1 MAHYVIDPA
10 PKKRPRSGNGGD
22 GAVGFMDGYI
32 SSGDSGEK
40 ERIAKQKATAKCAAK
55 AKAKAKVKT
64 EVERKKRD
72 GKGESKGSKV
82 KQKGNQ
88 KGKGK
93 GHGPMKAKAKAKS
106 AMKRPSSKKKTKEA
120 TVLSRYGLLFWFL
133 QFVGFVSFNVCC
145 ALALVLV

>member
-55 AKAKAKVKT
+55 AKAKA
-64 EVERKKRD
+64 RRRLRWRGKKKM
-72 GKGESKGSKV
+72 GKE
-82 KQKGNQ
+82 
-88 KGKGK
+88 
-93 GHGPMKAKAKAKS
+93 KAKEAK
-106 AMKRPSSKKKTKEA
+106 
-120 TVLSRYGLLFWFL
+120 
-133 QFVGFVSFNVCC
+133 
-145 ALALVLV
+145 